1 MAAPG
6 ARETIL
12 YGGVVAGI
20 LDLLDAFVVFGYL
33 GVNKLRIL
41 QSIASGAFGAEAFKG
56 GAATA
61 AAGLAFHF
69 LIALI
74 VATVYHAA
82 ARKMRVLIERP
93 FLCGL
98 AYGVGAFLVMQYVVL
113 PLSAYRV
120 RPLSWPLIANA
131 VLIHA
136 FGVGLPIALTAAW
149 STRRRPTLAI
159 HPSSALPS

>member
-1 MAAPG
+1 MRTPG
-6 ARETIL
+6 ARETIV
-12 YGGVVAGI
+12 YGGAAAGI

-33 GVNKLRIL
+33 GVSPQRIL
-41 QSIASGAFGAEAFKG
+41 QSIASGAFGADAFKG

-74 VATVYHAA
+74 VATVYYAA
-82 ARKMRVLIERP
+82 ARRMRFLVELP

-98 AYGVGAFLVMQYVVL
+98 AYGVCVFLVMQYVVL

-120 RPLSWPLIANA
+120 RPLSWPLIANGL
-131 VLIHA
+131 LIHA
-136 FGVGLPIALTAAW
+136 CGVGLPIALAAAW
-149 STRRRPTLAI
+149 STRRR
-159 HPSSALPS
+159 

>member
-12 YGGVVAGI
+12 YGGAVAGI
-20 LDLLDAFVVFGYL
+20 LDLLDSFVVFGYL
-33 GVNKLRIL
+33 GVSKLRIL

-74 VATVYHAA
+74 VATVYYAA
-82 ARKMRVLIERP
+82 ARKKRVLVELP

-98 AYGVGAFLVMQYVVL
+98 AYGVGVFLVMQYVVL
-113 PLSAYRV
+113 PLSAYHV
-120 RPLSWPLIANA
+120 RPLSWPLIANG

-136 FGVGLPIALTAAW
+136 FGVGLPIALAAAW
-149 STRRRPTLAI
+149 STRRPTVLSI
-159 HPSSALPS
+159 DLHLL

>member
-12 YGGVVAGI
+12 YGGAVAGI

-33 GVNKLRIL
+33 GVSKLRIL

-74 VATVYHAA
+74 VATVYYAA
-82 ARKMRVLIERP
+82 ARKRRVLVELP

-98 AYGVGAFLVMQYVVL
+98 AYGVGVFLVMQYVVL
-113 PLSAYRV
+113 PLSAYHV
-120 RPLSWPLIANA
+120 RPLSWPLIANG

-136 FGVGLPIALTAAW
+136 FGVGLPIARAAAW
-149 STRRRPTLAI
+149 STRRPTVLSI
-159 HPSSALPS
+159 DLHLL